1 MVEDTLTPI
10 GGDGAVVK
18 IDESKFGKRKYHK
31 GHRVDGVWVIGGIER
46 GNPKNM
52 FAVTVINRSD
62 DILLDVI
69 KKYVKEGSVVYTDL
83 WKAYSKMPEVM
94 DVEHQTVNNSKYF
107 KHPKTG
113 VHINT
118 IEGTWNGI
126 KLRIPPRSRTK
137 KDIDLH
143 LAEFMWRRQNDGN
156 LWEAFHKALVEVRYI
171 Q

>member
-126 KLRIPPRSRTK
+126 KLAYLQGAARRKILTFIWRSSCGDVKMMVIYGKHSIKRS
-137 KDIDLH
+137 
-143 LAEFMWRRQNDGN
+143 
-156 LWEAFHKALVEVRYI
+156 
-171 Q
+171 